1 MKINLHIE
9 RLVLDGVTLG
19 PAERSLVQASLVNKL
34 VQLFAAG
41 GISERLADGAAIS
54 ALAGTG
60 IRLHGSTSPSN
71 LGEQLAQSIYGGIG
85 K

>member
-19 PAERSLVQASLVNKL
+19 SAEQSVVQTSLEGKL

-41 GISERLADGAAIS
+41 GVSDRLAGGAAIS
-54 ALAGTG
+54 AIAAAG
-60 IRLHGSTSPSN
+60 IHLHESASPSN